1 MQDNFSV
8 KNWKNTV
15 LYEQDFKQELNIY
28 GYQTKHFDICPGAQN
43 LYKRIMAG
51 DFTDGVPSVK
61 EQETIITLAKLHDA
75 LFGMEKI
82 ALSSKDGVTKEFANK
97 AQGIADKIM
106 DISQSL
112 DLVDEHGYIQNHV
125 DIIRARINEMAI
137 VLPEQENKAEEM
149 TALIK
154 QRDALIKKHSDAGEM
169 FSDKVYDLDS
179 QIQKIARSES
189 LDEIELEIPGDE
201 SSATVDKKVQAKA
214 TRQDKIIKDFQR
226 IQKQM
231 QTHLEMYK
239 DAEGDEAKKLAL
251 QMLKNLTPEFQAAKK
266 KYEKLK
272 GVKI

>member
-15 LYEQDFKQELNIY
+15 LYEQDFKQELDIY
-28 GYQTKHFDICPGAQN
+28 GYQTQHFDICPGAQN

-51 DFTDGVPSVK
+51 DFTDGMPSVK
-61 EQETIITLAKLHDA
+61 EQETIIKLAKLHDA

-82 ALSSKDGVTKEFANK
+82 ALSSKDGVTKEFADK
-97 AQGIADKIM
+97 SQGIADTIM
-106 DISQSL
+106 DMSQSL

-125 DIIRARINEMAI
+125 DIIRGKVNEMAI
-137 VLPEQENKAEEM
+137 VLPEQE
-149 TALIK
+149 
-154 QRDALIKKHSDAGEM
+154 DD
-169 FSDKVYDLDS
+169 
-179 QIQKIARSES
+179 
-189 LDEIELEIPGDE
+189 IELEIPGDE

-231 QTHLEMYK
+231 QTHLELYK
-239 DAEGDEAKKLAL
+239 TSESDENKKTAL

>member
-28 GYQTKHFDICPGAQN
+28 GYQTKHFDLCPGAQN
-43 LYKRIMAG
+43 LYKRILAG
-51 DFTDGVPSVK
+51 DFTDGMPSAK

-82 ALSSKDGVTKEFANK
+82 ALSSKDGVDKEFANK

-106 DISQSL
+106 DMSQSL
-112 DLVDEHGYIQNHV
+112 DLVDEHGYVQNHV
-125 DIIRARINEMAI
+125 DIIKDKVNEMAI
-137 VLPEQENKAEEM
+137 VLPEQE
-149 TALIK
+149 
-154 QRDALIKKHSDAGEM
+154 DD
-169 FSDKVYDLDS
+169 
-179 QIQKIARSES
+179 
-189 LDEIELEIPGDE
+189 IELEIPGDE

-214 TRQDKIIKDFQR
+214 TRQDKIIRDFQR

-231 QTHLEMYK
+231 QTHLQMYK
-239 DAEGDEAKKLAL
+239 DSEGDEAKKLAL

>member
-28 GYQTKHFDICPGAQN
+28 GYQTKHFDLCPGAQN
-43 LYKRIMAG
+43 LYKRILAG
-51 DFTDGVPSVK
+51 DFTDGMPSAK

-82 ALSSKDGVTKEFANK
+82 ALSSKDGVDKEFANK

-106 DISQSL
+106 DMSQSL

-125 DIIRARINEMAI
+125 DIIKDKVNEMAI
-137 VLPEQENKAEEM
+137 VLPEQE
-149 TALIK
+149 
-154 QRDALIKKHSDAGEM
+154 DD
-169 FSDKVYDLDS
+169 
-179 QIQKIARSES
+179 
-189 LDEIELEIPGDE
+189 IELEIPGDE

-231 QTHLEMYK
+231 QTHLELYK
-239 DAEGDEAKKLAL
+239 TSESDENKKTAL

>member
-15 LYEQDFKQELNIY
+15 LYERDFKQELNIY
-28 GYQTKHFDICPGAQN
+28 GYQTKHFDLCPGAQN
-43 LYKRIMAG
+43 LYKRILAG
-51 DFTDGVPSVK
+51 DFTDGMPSAK

-82 ALSSKDGVTKEFANK
+82 ALSSKDGVDKEFANK

-106 DISQSL
+106 DMSQSL
-112 DLVDEHGYIQNHV
+112 DLVDEHGYVQNHV
-125 DIIRARINEMAI
+125 DIIKDKVNEMAI
-137 VLPEQENKAEEM
+137 VLPEQE
-149 TALIK
+149 
-154 QRDALIKKHSDAGEM
+154 DD
-169 FSDKVYDLDS
+169 
-179 QIQKIARSES
+179 
-189 LDEIELEIPGDE
+189 IELEIPGDE

-214 TRQDKIIKDFQR
+214 TRQDKIIRDFQR

>member
-28 GYQTKHFDICPGAQN
+28 GYQTKHFDLCPGAQN
-43 LYKRIMAG
+43 LYKRILAG
-51 DFTDGVPSVK
+51 DFTDGVPSAK

-82 ALSSKDGVTKEFANK
+82 ALSSKDGVDKEFANK

-106 DISQSL
+106 DMSQSL

-125 DIIRARINEMAI
+125 DIIRDKVNEMAI
-137 VLPEQENKAEEM
+137 VLPEQE
-149 TALIK
+149 
-154 QRDALIKKHSDAGEM
+154 DD
-169 FSDKVYDLDS
+169 
-179 QIQKIARSES
+179 
-189 LDEIELEIPGDE
+189 IELEIPGDE

-239 DAEGDEAKKLAL
+239 DEEGDEAKKLAL
-251 QMLKNLTPEFQAAKK
+251 QMLKNLTPEFQGAKK

>member
-8 KNWKNTV
+8 RNWKNTV
-15 LYEQDFKQELNIY
+15 LYEQDFKQELDIY
-28 GYQTKHFDICPGAQN
+28 GYQTKHFDLCPGAQN

-51 DFTDGVPSVK
+51 DFTDGMPSVK

-82 ALSSKDGVTKEFANK
+82 ALSSKDGVDKEFASK

-125 DIIRARINEMAI
+125 DIIRDKVNEMAI
-137 VLPEQENKAEEM
+137 VLPEQE
-149 TALIK
+149 
-154 QRDALIKKHSDAGEM
+154 DD
-169 FSDKVYDLDS
+169 
-179 QIQKIARSES
+179 
-189 LDEIELEIPGDE
+189 IELEIPGDE

-231 QTHLEMYK
+231 QTHLELYK
-239 DAEGDEAKKLAL
+239 TSESEENKKTAL

-272 GVKI
+272 GVKV

>member
-15 LYEQDFKQELNIY
+15 LYEQDFKQELDIY
-28 GYQTKHFDICPGAQN
+28 GYQTQHFDICPGAQN
-43 LYKRIMAG
+43 LYKRILAG
-51 DFTDGVPSVK
+51 DFTDGMPSAK
-61 EQETIITLAKLHDA
+61 EQETIITLAKLHDK

-82 ALSSKDGVTKEFANK
+82 ALSSKDGVDKEFANK

-106 DISQSL
+106 DMSQSL

-125 DIIRARINEMAI
+125 DIIRDKVNEMAI
-137 VLPEQENKAEEM
+137 VLPEQE
-149 TALIK
+149 
-154 QRDALIKKHSDAGEM
+154 DD
-169 FSDKVYDLDS
+169 
-179 QIQKIARSES
+179 
-189 LDEIELEIPGDE
+189 IELEIPGDE

>member
-15 LYEQDFKQELNIY
+15 LYEQDFKQELDIY
-28 GYQTKHFDICPGAQN
+28 GYQTKHFDLCPGAQN

-51 DFTDGVPSVK
+51 DFTDGMPSVK
-61 EQETIITLAKLHDA
+61 EQDTIITLAKLHDA

-82 ALSSKDGVTKEFANK
+82 ALSSKDGVDKEFASK

-125 DIIRARINEMAI
+125 DIIRDKVNEMAI
-137 VLPEQENKAEEM
+137 VLPEQE
-149 TALIK
+149 
-154 QRDALIKKHSDAGEM
+154 DD
-169 FSDKVYDLDS
+169 
-179 QIQKIARSES
+179 
-189 LDEIELEIPGDE
+189 IELEIPGDE

-231 QTHLEMYK
+231 QTHLELYK
-239 DAEGDEAKKLAL
+239 TSESEENKKTAL

-272 GVKI
+272 GVKV

>member
-28 GYQTKHFDICPGAQN
+28 GYQTKHFDLCPGAQN
-43 LYKRIMAG
+43 LYKRILAG
-51 DFTDGVPSVK
+51 DFTDGMPSAK

-82 ALSSKDGVTKEFANK
+82 ALSSKDGVDKEFASK

-125 DIIRARINEMAI
+125 DIIKDKVNEMAI
-137 VLPEQENKAEEM
+137 VLPEQE
-149 TALIK
+149 
-154 QRDALIKKHSDAGEM
+154 DD
-169 FSDKVYDLDS
+169 
-179 QIQKIARSES
+179 
-189 LDEIELEIPGDE
+189 IELEIPGDE

-231 QTHLEMYK
+231 QTHLELYK
-239 DAEGDEAKKLAL
+239 TSESDENKKTAL

-272 GVKI
+272 GVKV

>member
-15 LYEQDFKQELNIY
+15 LYEQDFKQELDIY
-28 GYQTKHFDICPGAQN
+28 GYQTQHFDMCPGAQN

-51 DFTDGVPSVK
+51 DFTDGMPSVK
-61 EQETIITLAKLHDA
+61 EQEVLIRLAKLHDK

-82 ALSSKDGVTKEFANK
+82 ALSSKDGVSKEFA
-97 AQGIADKIM
+97 DKSQEVANRIM
-106 DISQSL
+106 ELAKEL
-112 DLVDEHGYIQNHV
+112 DLTEEHGYIQQHV
-125 DIIRARINEMAI
+125 DVIKDKINEMAI
-137 VLPEQENKAEEM
+137 VLPEQEG
-149 TALIK
+149 
-154 QRDALIKKHSDAGEM
+154 D
-169 FSDKVYDLDS
+169 
-179 QIQKIARSES
+179 
-189 LDEIELEIPGDE
+189 IELEIPGDE

-214 TRQDKIIKDFQR
+214 TRQDKVIKDFQR

>member
-28 GYQTKHFDICPGAQN
+28 GYHTKHFDLCPGAQN
-43 LYKRIMAG
+43 LYKRILAG
-51 DFTDGVPSVK
+51 DFTDGMPSAK

-82 ALSSKDGVTKEFANK
+82 ALSSKDGVDKEFANK

-106 DISQSL
+106 DMSQSL

-125 DIIRARINEMAI
+125 DIIRDKVNEMAI
-137 VLPEQENKAEEM
+137 VLPEQE
-149 TALIK
+149 
-154 QRDALIKKHSDAGEM
+154 DD
-169 FSDKVYDLDS
+169 
-179 QIQKIARSES
+179 
-189 LDEIELEIPGDE
+189 IELEIPGDE

>member
-15 LYEQDFKQELNIY
+15 LYEQDFKQELDIY
-28 GYQTKHFDICPGAQN
+28 GYQTQHFDMCPGAQN

-51 DFTDGVPSVK
+51 DFTDGMPSVK
-61 EQETIITLAKLHDA
+61 EQEVLIRLAKLHDK

-82 ALSSKDGVTKEFANK
+82 ALSSKDGVSKEFA
-97 AQGIADKIM
+97 DKSQEVANRIM
-106 DISQSL
+106 ELAKEL
-112 DLVDEHGYIQNHV
+112 DLTEEHGYIQQHV
-125 DIIRARINEMAI
+125 DVIKDKINEMAI
-137 VLPEQENKAEEM
+137 ILPEQE
-149 TALIK
+149 
-154 QRDALIKKHSDAGEM
+154 DD
-169 FSDKVYDLDS
+169 
-179 QIQKIARSES
+179 
-189 LDEIELEIPGDE
+189 IELEIPGDE

-214 TRQDKIIKDFQR
+214 TKQDRIIKDFQR

-239 DAEGDEAKKLAL
+239 DSEGDLAKKSAL

-272 GVKI
+272 GVKV

>member
-1 MQDNFSV
+1 MQDKFSV

-15 LYEQDFKQELNIY
+15 LYEQDFKQELDIY
-28 GYQTKHFDICPGAQN
+28 GYQTQHFDMCPGAQN

-51 DFTDGVPSVK
+51 DFTDGMPSVK
-61 EQETIITLAKLHDA
+61 EQEVLIRLAKLHDK

-82 ALSSKDGVTKEFANK
+82 ALSSKDGVSKEFA
-97 AQGIADKIM
+97 DKSQEVANRIM
-106 DISQSL
+106 ELAKEL
-112 DLVDEHGYIQNHV
+112 DLTEEHGYIQQHV
-125 DIIRARINEMAI
+125 DVIKDKINEMAI
-137 VLPEQENKAEEM
+137 VLPEQENKAEKM
-149 TALIK
+149 AALIK

-179 QIQKIARSES
+179 QIQKMARSES

-214 TRQDKIIKDFQR
+214 TRQDKVIKDFQR

-272 GVKI
+272 GVKV

>member
-28 GYQTKHFDICPGAQN
+28 GYQTKHFDLCPGAQN
-43 LYKRIMAG
+43 LYKRILAG
-51 DFTDGVPSVK
+51 DFTDGVPSAK

-82 ALSSKDGVTKEFANK
+82 ALSSKDGVDKEFANK

-106 DISQSL
+106 DMSQSL

-125 DIIRARINEMAI
+125 DIIRDKVNEMAI
-137 VLPEQENKAEEM
+137 VLPEQE
-149 TALIK
+149 
-154 QRDALIKKHSDAGEM
+154 DD
-169 FSDKVYDLDS
+169 
-179 QIQKIARSES
+179 
-189 LDEIELEIPGDE
+189 IELEIPGDE

-266 KYEKLK
+266 EYEKLK

>member
-15 LYEQDFKQELNIY
+15 LYEQDFKQELDIY

-112 DLVDEHGYIQNHV
+112 DLVDEHGYVQNHV

-137 VLPEQENKAEEM
+137 VLPEQE
-149 TALIK
+149 
-154 QRDALIKKHSDAGEM
+154 DD
-169 FSDKVYDLDS
+169 
-179 QIQKIARSES
+179 
-189 LDEIELEIPGDE
+189 IELEIPGDE

-231 QTHLEMYK
+231 QTHLELYK
-239 DAEGDEAKKLAL
+239 TSESDENKKTAL

-272 GVKI
+272 GVKV

>member
-15 LYEQDFKQELNIY
+15 LYDQDFKQELNIY
-28 GYQTKHFDICPGAQN
+28 GYQSKHFDLCPGSQN
-43 LYKRIMAG
+43 LYKRILAG
-51 DFTDGVPSVK
+51 DFTDGVPSAK

-82 ALSSKDGVTKEFANK
+82 ALSSKDGVDKEFANK

-106 DISQSL
+106 DMSQSL
-112 DLVDEHGYIQNHV
+112 DLVDEHGYVQNHV
-125 DIIRARINEMAI
+125 DIIRDKVNEMAI
-137 VLPEQENKAEEM
+137 VLPEQE
-149 TALIK
+149 
-154 QRDALIKKHSDAGEM
+154 DD
-169 FSDKVYDLDS
+169 
-179 QIQKIARSES
+179 
-189 LDEIELEIPGDE
+189 IELEIPGDE

-214 TRQDKIIKDFQR
+214 TRQDKIIRDFQR

>member
-15 LYEQDFKQELNIY
+15 LYEQDFKQELDIY
-28 GYQTKHFDICPGAQN
+28 GYQTKHFDLCPGAQN

-51 DFTDGVPSVK
+51 DFTDGMPSVK
-61 EQETIITLAKLHDA
+61 EQDTIITLAKLHDA

-82 ALSSKDGVTKEFANK
+82 ALSSKDGVDKEFASK

-125 DIIRARINEMAI
+125 DIIRDKVNEMAI
-137 VLPEQENKAEEM
+137 VLPEQE
-149 TALIK
+149 
-154 QRDALIKKHSDAGEM
+154 DD
-169 FSDKVYDLDS
+169 
-179 QIQKIARSES
+179 
-189 LDEIELEIPGDE
+189 IELEIPGDE

-231 QTHLEMYK
+231 QTHLELYK
-239 DAEGDEAKKLAL
+239 TSESEENKKTAL

>member
-15 LYEQDFKQELNIY
+15 LYEQDFKQELDIY
-28 GYQTKHFDICPGAQN
+28 GYQTKHFDLCPGAQN

-51 DFTDGVPSVK
+51 DFTDGMPSVK
-61 EQETIITLAKLHDA
+61 EQDTIITLAKLHDA

-82 ALSSKDGVTKEFANK
+82 ALSSKDGVDKEFASK

-125 DIIRARINEMAI
+125 DIIRDKVNEIAI
-137 VLPEQENKAEEM
+137 VLPEQE
-149 TALIK
+149 
-154 QRDALIKKHSDAGEM
+154 DD
-169 FSDKVYDLDS
+169 
-179 QIQKIARSES
+179 
-189 LDEIELEIPGDE
+189 IELEIPGDE

-231 QTHLEMYK
+231 QTHLELYK
-239 DAEGDEAKKLAL
+239 TSESEENKKTAL

-272 GVKI
+272 GVKV

>member
-15 LYEQDFKQELNIY
+15 LYEQDFKQELDIY
-28 GYQTKHFDICPGAQN
+28 GYQTQHFDMCPGAQN

-51 DFTDGVPSVK
+51 DFTDGMPSVK
-61 EQETIITLAKLHDA
+61 EQEVLIRLAKLHDK

-82 ALSSKDGVTKEFANK
+82 ALSSKDGVTKEFADK
-97 AQGIADKIM
+97 SQEIANRIM
-106 DISQSL
+106 ELAKEL
-112 DLVDEHGYIQNHV
+112 DLTEEHGYIQQHV
-125 DIIRARINEMAI
+125 DVIKDKINEMAI
-137 VLPEQENKAEEM
+137 ILPEQE
-149 TALIK
+149 
-154 QRDALIKKHSDAGEM
+154 DD
-169 FSDKVYDLDS
+169 
-179 QIQKIARSES
+179 
-189 LDEIELEIPGDE
+189 IELEIPGDE

-231 QTHLEMYK
+231 QTHLQMYK
-239 DAEGDEAKKLAL
+239 DSEGDEAKKLAL

-272 GVKI
+272 GVKV

>member
-28 GYQTKHFDICPGAQN
+28 GYQTKHFDLCPGAQN
-43 LYKRIMAG
+43 LYKRILAG
-51 DFTDGVPSVK
+51 DFTDGMPSAK

-82 ALSSKDGVTKEFANK
+82 ALSSKDGVDKEFANK

-106 DISQSL
+106 DMSQSL

-125 DIIRARINEMAI
+125 DIIRDKVNEMAI
-137 VLPEQENKAEEM
+137 VLPEQE
-149 TALIK
+149 
-154 QRDALIKKHSDAGEM
+154 DD
-169 FSDKVYDLDS
+169 
-179 QIQKIARSES
+179 
-189 LDEIELEIPGDE
+189 IELEIPGDE

-231 QTHLEMYK
+231 QTHLELYK
-239 DAEGDEAKKLAL
+239 TSESDENKKTAL

-272 GVKI
+272 GVKV

>member
-15 LYEQDFKQELNIY
+15 LYEQDFKQELDIY

-82 ALSSKDGVTKEFANK
+82 ALSSKDGVDKEFANK

-106 DISQSL
+106 DMSQSL
-112 DLVDEHGYIQNHV
+112 DLVDEHGYVQNHV
-125 DIIRARINEMAI
+125 DIIKDKVNEMAI
-137 VLPEQENKAEEM
+137 VLPEQE
-149 TALIK
+149 
-154 QRDALIKKHSDAGEM
+154 DD
-169 FSDKVYDLDS
+169 
-179 QIQKIARSES
+179 
-189 LDEIELEIPGDE
+189 IELEIPGDE

-214 TRQDKIIKDFQR
+214 TRQDKIIRDFQR

>member
-15 LYEQDFKQELNIY
+15 LYEQDFKQELDIY
-28 GYQTKHFDICPGAQN
+28 GYQTKHFDLCPGAQN

-51 DFTDGVPSVK
+51 DFTDGMPSVK
-61 EQETIITLAKLHDA
+61 EQDTIITLAKLHDA

-82 ALSSKDGVTKEFANK
+82 ALSSKDGVDKEFASK

-125 DIIRARINEMAI
+125 DIIKDKVNEMAI
-137 VLPEQENKAEEM
+137 VLPEQE
-149 TALIK
+149 
-154 QRDALIKKHSDAGEM
+154 DD
-169 FSDKVYDLDS
+169 
-179 QIQKIARSES
+179 
-189 LDEIELEIPGDE
+189 IELEIPGDE

-231 QTHLEMYK
+231 QTHLELYK
-239 DAEGDEAKKLAL
+239 TSESEENKKTAL

>member
-15 LYEQDFKQELNIY
+15 LYEQDFKQELDIY
-28 GYQTKHFDICPGAQN
+28 GYQTKHFDLCPGAQN

-51 DFTDGVPSVK
+51 DFTDGMPSVK

-82 ALSSKDGVTKEFANK
+82 ALSSKDGVDKEFASK

-125 DIIRARINEMAI
+125 DIIRDKVNEMAI
-137 VLPEQENKAEEM
+137 VLPEQE
-149 TALIK
+149 
-154 QRDALIKKHSDAGEM
+154 DD
-169 FSDKVYDLDS
+169 
-179 QIQKIARSES
+179 
-189 LDEIELEIPGDE
+189 IELEIPGDE

-231 QTHLEMYK
+231 QTHLELYK
-239 DAEGDEAKKLAL
+239 TSESEENKKTAL

-272 GVKI
+272 GVKV

>member
-28 GYQTKHFDICPGAQN
+28 GYQTKHFDLCPGAQN
-43 LYKRIMAG
+43 LYKRILAG
-51 DFTDGVPSVK
+51 DFTDGMPSAK

-82 ALSSKDGVTKEFANK
+82 ALSSKDGVDKEFANK

-106 DISQSL
+106 DMSQSL

-125 DIIRARINEMAI
+125 DIIRDKVNEMAI
-137 VLPEQENKAEEM
+137 VLPEQE
-149 TALIK
+149 
-154 QRDALIKKHSDAGEM
+154 DG
-169 FSDKVYDLDS
+169 
-179 QIQKIARSES
+179 
-189 LDEIELEIPGDE
+189 IELEIPGDE
-201 SSATVDKKVQAKA
+201 SSATVDKKVQVKA

-266 KYEKLK
+266 EYEKLK

>member
-28 GYQTKHFDICPGAQN
+28 GYQTKHFDLCPGAQN
-43 LYKRIMAG
+43 LYKRILAG
-51 DFTDGVPSVK
+51 DFTDGVPSAK

-82 ALSSKDGVTKEFANK
+82 ALSSKDGVDKEFASK

-125 DIIRARINEMAI
+125 DIIRDKVNEMAI
-137 VLPEQENKAEEM
+137 VLPEQE
-149 TALIK
+149 
-154 QRDALIKKHSDAGEM
+154 DD
-169 FSDKVYDLDS
+169 
-179 QIQKIARSES
+179 
-189 LDEIELEIPGDE
+189 IELEIPGDE

-231 QTHLEMYK
+231 QTHLELYK
-239 DAEGDEAKKLAL
+239 TSESEENKKTAL

-272 GVKI
+272 GVKV

>member
-28 GYQTKHFDICPGAQN
+28 GYQTKHFDLCPGAQN
-43 LYKRIMAG
+43 LYKRILAG
-51 DFTDGVPSVK
+51 DFTDGVPSAK

-82 ALSSKDGVTKEFANK
+82 ALSSKDGVDKEFANK

-106 DISQSL
+106 DMSQSL

-125 DIIRARINEMAI
+125 DIIKDKVNEMAI
-137 VLPEQENKAEEM
+137 VLPEQE
-149 TALIK
+149 
-154 QRDALIKKHSDAGEM
+154 DD
-169 FSDKVYDLDS
+169 
-179 QIQKIARSES
+179 
-189 LDEIELEIPGDE
+189 IELEIPGDE

-231 QTHLEMYK
+231 QTNLEMYK

-266 KYEKLK
+266 EYEKLK

>member
-15 LYEQDFKQELNIY
+15 LYEQDFKQELDIY
-28 GYQTKHFDICPGAQN
+28 GYQTKHFDLCPGAQN

-51 DFTDGVPSVK
+51 DFTDGMPSVK

-82 ALSSKDGVTKEFANK
+82 ALSSKDGVDKEFASK

-125 DIIRARINEMAI
+125 DIIRDKVNEMAI
-137 VLPEQENKAEEM
+137 VLPEQE
-149 TALIK
+149 
-154 QRDALIKKHSDAGEM
+154 DD
-169 FSDKVYDLDS
+169 
-179 QIQKIARSES
+179 
-189 LDEIELEIPGDE
+189 IELEIPGE
-201 SSATVDKKVQAKA
+201 NPEVDKELDKKLSK
-214 TRQDKIIKDFQR
+214 QDRIIKDFQR
-226 IQKQM
+226 LQKQM
-231 QTHLEMYK
+231 KTHLELYK
-239 DAEGDEAKKLAL
+239 TSESEENKKTAL
-251 QMLKNLTPEFQAAKK
+251 QMLKNLTPEFQTAKK
-266 KYEKLK
+266 AYEKLK

>member
-15 LYEQDFKQELNIY
+15 LYEQDFKQELDIY
-28 GYQTKHFDICPGAQN
+28 GYQTKHFDLCPGAQN

-51 DFTDGVPSVK
+51 DFTDGMPSVK
-61 EQETIITLAKLHDA
+61 EQDTIITLAKLHDA

-82 ALSSKDGVTKEFANK
+82 ALSSKDGVDKEFASK

-125 DIIRARINEMAI
+125 DIIRDKVNEMAI
-137 VLPEQENKAEEM
+137 VLPEQENKAEKM
-149 TALIK
+149 AALIK

-179 QIQKIARSES
+179 QIQKMARSES
-189 LDEIELEIPGDE
+189 LDEIELEIPGE
-201 SSATVDKKVQAKA
+201 ENAPAGDKVLNKKL
-214 TRQDKIIKDFQR
+214 TKNDKIIAAYKEIEQEIRDS
-226 IQKQM
+226 IQE
-231 QTHLEMYK
+231 HI
-239 DAEGDEAKKLAL
+239 D
-251 QMLKNLTPEFQAAKK
+251 
-266 KYEKLK
+266 K
-272 GVKI
+272 GY

>member
-28 GYQTKHFDICPGAQN
+28 GYQTKHFDLCPGAQN
-43 LYKRIMAG
+43 LYKRILAG
-51 DFTDGVPSVK
+51 DFTDGMPSAK

-82 ALSSKDGVTKEFANK
+82 ALSSKDGVDKEFANK

-106 DISQSL
+106 DMSQSL

-125 DIIRARINEMAI
+125 DIIKDKVNEMAI
-137 VLPEQENKAEEM
+137 VLPEQE
-149 TALIK
+149 
-154 QRDALIKKHSDAGEM
+154 DD
-169 FSDKVYDLDS
+169 
-179 QIQKIARSES
+179 
-189 LDEIELEIPGDE
+189 IELEIPGDE

-231 QTHLEMYK
+231 QTHLELYK
-239 DAEGDEAKKLAL
+239 TSESDENKKTAL

-272 GVKI
+272 GVKV

>member
-28 GYQTKHFDICPGAQN
+28 GYQTKHFDLCPGAQN
-43 LYKRIMAG
+43 LYKRILAG
-51 DFTDGVPSVK
+51 DFTDGVPSAK

-82 ALSSKDGVTKEFANK
+82 ALSSKDGVDKEFANK

-106 DISQSL
+106 DMSQSL
-112 DLVDEHGYIQNHV
+112 DLVDEHGYVQNHV
-125 DIIRARINEMAI
+125 DIIKDKVNEMAI
-137 VLPEQENKAEEM
+137 VLPEQE
-149 TALIK
+149 
-154 QRDALIKKHSDAGEM
+154 DD
-169 FSDKVYDLDS
+169 
-179 QIQKIARSES
+179 
-189 LDEIELEIPGDE
+189 IELEIPGDE

-231 QTHLEMYK
+231 QTHLAMYK

>member
-15 LYEQDFKQELNIY
+15 LYEQDFKQELDIY
-28 GYQTKHFDICPGAQN
+28 GYQTKHFDLCPGAQN

-51 DFTDGVPSVK
+51 DFTDGMPSVK

-82 ALSSKDGVTKEFANK
+82 ALSSKDGVDKEFASK

-125 DIIRARINEMAI
+125 DIIRDKVNEMAI
-137 VLPEQENKAEEM
+137 VLPEQE
-149 TALIK
+149 
-154 QRDALIKKHSDAGEM
+154 DD
-169 FSDKVYDLDS
+169 
-179 QIQKIARSES
+179 
-189 LDEIELEIPGDE
+189 IELEIPGDE

-231 QTHLEMYK
+231 QTHLELYK
-239 DAEGDEAKKLAL
+239 TSESEENKKTAL

>member
-28 GYQTKHFDICPGAQN
+28 GYQTKHFDLCPGAQN
-43 LYKRIMAG
+43 LYKRILAG
-51 DFTDGVPSVK
+51 DFTDGVPSAK

-82 ALSSKDGVTKEFANK
+82 ALSSKDGVDKEFANK

-106 DISQSL
+106 GMSQSL
-112 DLVDEHGYIQNHV
+112 DLVDEHGYVQNHV
-125 DIIRARINEMAI
+125 DIIKDKVNEMAI
-137 VLPEQENKAEEM
+137 VLPEQE
-149 TALIK
+149 
-154 QRDALIKKHSDAGEM
+154 DD
-169 FSDKVYDLDS
+169 
-179 QIQKIARSES
+179 
-189 LDEIELEIPGDE
+189 IELEIPGDE

-214 TRQDKIIKDFQR
+214 TRQDKIIRDFQR

-272 GVKI
+272 GVKIKETIAKRSQ